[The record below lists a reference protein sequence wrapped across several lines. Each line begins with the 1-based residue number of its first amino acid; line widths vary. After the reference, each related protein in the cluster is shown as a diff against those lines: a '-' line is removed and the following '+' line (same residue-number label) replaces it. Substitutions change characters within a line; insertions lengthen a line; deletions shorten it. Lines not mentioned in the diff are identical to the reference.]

1 MFIIYITY
9 YIYKVLYN
17 LYLKGDIYMDSS
29 ILYKVPSKNNTD
41 LYDIYKDYK
50 VIKKILNN
58 YNTLMT
64 SAIQEGNLNVID
76 ILVDIKATLSS
87 IEMSDKQNERLSLF
101 MYGYSETDIGDK
113 LNVSRQSIQDSI
125 NSVCKK
131 ICKELQGIKTCSA

>member
-1 MFIIYITY
+1 
-9 YIYKVLYN
+9 
-17 LYLKGDIYMDSS
+17 MDSS

-87 IEMSDKQNERLSLF
+87 IEMSDKQDERLSLF

-131 ICKELQGIKTCSA
+131 ICKELQGIKACSA

>member
-1 MFIIYITY
+1 M
-9 YIYKVLYN
+9 
-17 LYLKGDIYMDSS
+17 KGDIYMDSS
-29 ILYKVPSKNNTD
+29 ILYKVPSKNNID

>member
-1 MFIIYITY
+1 M
-9 YIYKVLYN
+9 
-17 LYLKGDIYMDSS
+17 KGDIYMDSS

-87 IEMSDKQNERLSLF
+87 IEMSDKQDERLSLF

-131 ICKELQGIKTCSA
+131 ICKELQGIKACSA

>member
-1 MFIIYITY
+1 M
-9 YIYKVLYN
+9 
-17 LYLKGDIYMDSS
+17 KGDIYMDSS

-87 IEMSDKQNERLSLF
+87 IEMSDKQDERLSLF